1 MFGFLNHG
9 RWGRPRPSAAPARL
23 TSYVHTCMYT
33 CMHTCVYICVCVYIY
48 IYIYN
53 CTTTTTTTNNNNDNT
68 NDNPQAPGG
77 QVHDVVVQVVVMQP
91 RFVVFC
97 LFHVDLLFFI

>member
-1 MFGFLNHG
+1 
-9 RWGRPRPSAAPARL
+9 
-23 TSYVHTCMYT
+23 MYIRVCT
-33 CMHTCVYICVCVYIY
+33 HVCTHVCTYVCVYIY

-53 CTTTTTTTNNNNDNT
+53 CTTTTTTTNNNDNT